1 MILYPFPPGAA
12 LKCGIAGFDEEKRE
26 PAAELYLLAPGA
38 VPPAEFD
45 GGYLFCE
52 APGCRDTRLLQPVQ
66 TAAPDAPA
74 VWCDTQVSG
83 GSLEGY
89 LRGLLPVWGDRLWV
103 YLAPIRMLFP
113 VPCPSGVGTPL
124 DETAADALT
133 APIAFLPGAC
143 LPLLLFPGRRRG
155 RARLPVRH
163 GEDLPGK
170 AEPPAKARCAPG
182 IWGDSADIR
191 KP

>member
-1 MILYPFPPGAA
+1 MILYPFPPGSA

-52 APGCRDTRLLQPVQ
+52 APGCRDTRLLQPVH
-66 TAAPDAPA
+66 
-74 VWCDTQVSG
+74 
-83 GSLEGY
+83 
-89 LRGLLPVWGDRLWV
+89 
-103 YLAPIRMLFP
+103 LAPIRMLFP

-133 APIAFLPGAC
+133 ARHPSHFSPELVCRYCFFRDEDGDAHVFLYDTEETC
-143 LPLLLFPGRRRG
+143 REKLNLLRRLG
-155 RARLPVRH
+155 VRRVF
-163 GEDLPGK
+163 GEIPQT
-170 AEPPAKARCAPG
+170 
-182 IWGDSADIR
+182 
-191 KP
+191 

>member
-1 MILYPFPPGAA
+1 MILYPFPPGSA

-83 GSLEGY
+83 GNQDFFLNALGY
-89 LRGLLPVWGDRLWV
+89 LCQAEQSSLSIHAKSLSSDTLT
-103 YLAPIRMLFP
+103 MD
-113 VPCPSGVGTPL
+113 S
-124 DETAADALT
+124 AAVSALT
-133 APIAFLPGAC
+133 VAVVGVIPAAVITLGIVIWI
-143 LPLLLFPGRRRG
+143 RRKR
-155 RARLPVRH
+155 R
-163 GEDLPGK
+163 
-170 AEPPAKARCAPG
+170 
-182 IWGDSADIR
+182 
-191 KP
+191 

>member
-1 MILYPFPPGAA
+1 MILYPFPPGSA

-89 LRGLLPVWGDRLWV
+89 LRGLLPVWGNGSGCISR
-103 YLAPIRMLFP
+103 
-113 VPCPSGVGTPL
+113 PSGCCSPSR
-124 DETAADALT
+124 ALPVSERRLT
-133 APIAFLPGAC
+133 K
-143 LPLLLFPGRRRG
+143 RRRT
-155 RARLPVRH
+155 R
-163 GEDLPGK
+163 
-170 AEPPAKARCAPG
+170 
-182 IWGDSADIR
+182 
-191 KP
+191 

>member
-1 MILYPFPPGAA
+1 MILYPFPPGSA

-38 VPPAEFD
+38 VPPADFG

-66 TAAPDAPA
+66 TAAGD
-74 VWCDTQVSG
+74 
-83 GSLEGY
+83 

-133 APIAFLPGAC
+133 ARHPSHFSPELVCRYCFFRDEDGDAHVFLYDTEETC
-143 LPLLLFPGRRRG
+143 REKLNLLRRLG
-155 RARLPVRH
+155 VRRVF
-163 GEDLPGK
+163 GEIPQT
-170 AEPPAKARCAPG
+170 
-182 IWGDSADIR
+182 
-191 KP
+191 

>member
-1 MILYPFPPGAA
+1 MILYPFPPGSA

-26 PAAELYLLAPGA
+26 PVAELYLLAPGA

-103 YLAPIRMLFP
+103 YLVPIRMLFP
-113 VPCPSGVGTPL
+113 VPCPSGVGR
-124 DETAADALT
+124 ADRA
-133 APIAFLPGAC
+133 APIAFLSGAC

-163 GEDLPGK
+163 GGDLPGK

>member
-1 MILYPFPPGAA
+1 MILYPFPSGSASG
-12 LKCGIAGFDEEKRE
+12 CGIAGFDEEKKA

-45 GGYLFCE
+45 GGFLFCE
-52 APGCRDTRLLQPVQ
+52 TPGCHDTRLLQPVR

-89 LRGLLPVWGDRLWV
+89 LRALLPVWGNRLWV

-113 VPCPSGVGTPL
+113 VPCPTGVGTPL
-124 DETAADALT
+124 DETAAAALAARHPSHFSPELVCRYCFFQDETDT
-133 APIAFLPGAC
+133 ACVFLFDTEETCREKLNLLRRLGVRRVFGAI
-143 LPLLLFPGRRRG
+143 PL
-155 RARLPVRH
+155 A
-163 GEDLPGK
+163 
-170 AEPPAKARCAPG
+170 
-182 IWGDSADIR
+182 
-191 KP
+191 

>member
-1 MILYPFPPGAA
+1 MILYPFPPGSA
-12 LKCGIAGFDEEKRE
+12 LKCGIAGFDEKKRE

-74 VWCDTQVSG
+74 VWCATQVSG

-133 APIAFLPGAC
+133 ARHPSHFSPELVCRYCFFRDEDGDAHVFLYDTEETC
-143 LPLLLFPGRRRG
+143 REKLNLLRRLG
-155 RARLPVRH
+155 VRRVF
-163 GEDLPGK
+163 GEIPQT
-170 AEPPAKARCAPG
+170 
-182 IWGDSADIR
+182 
-191 KP
+191 

>member
-1 MILYPFPPGAA
+1 MILYPFPPGSA

-52 APGCRDTRLLQPVQ
+52 APGCRDTRLLQPYRLPRRMRPPSGA
-66 TAAPDAPA
+66 TRRSPAA
-74 VWCDTQVSG
+74 VWRDTCAGCSRSG
-83 GSLEGY
+83 GTGSGY
-89 LRGLLPVWGDRLWV
+89 ISR
-103 YLAPIRMLFP
+103 PIRMLFP

-133 APIAFLPGAC
+133 ARHPSHFSPELVCRYCFFRDEDGDAHVFLYDTEETC
-143 LPLLLFPGRRRG
+143 REKLNLLRRLG
-155 RARLPVRH
+155 VRRVF
-163 GEDLPGK
+163 GEIPQT
-170 AEPPAKARCAPG
+170 
-182 IWGDSADIR
+182 
-191 KP
+191 

>member
-1 MILYPFPPGAA
+1 MILYPFPPGSA

-113 VPCPSGVGTPL
+113 VPCPSGVCRYCFFR
-124 DETAADALT
+124 DEDGDAHV
-133 APIAFLPGAC
+133 FLYDTEETC
-143 LPLLLFPGRRRG
+143 REKLNLLRRLG
-155 RARLPVRH
+155 VRRVF
-163 GEDLPGK
+163 GEIPQT
-170 AEPPAKARCAPG
+170 
-182 IWGDSADIR
+182 
-191 KP
+191 